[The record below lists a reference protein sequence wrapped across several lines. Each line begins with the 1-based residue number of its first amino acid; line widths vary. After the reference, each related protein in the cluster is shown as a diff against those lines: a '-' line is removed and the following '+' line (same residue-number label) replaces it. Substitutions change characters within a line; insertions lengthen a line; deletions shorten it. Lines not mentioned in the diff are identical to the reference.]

1 MSPTEDA
8 SASRQWLVQGDDVAS
23 GSLFN
28 HIGGDPDVREI
39 QRVAPD
45 IVVLS
50 MSSDQAA
57 RLRARFGSRLV
68 IEPNRDL
75 ILPV

>member
-1 MSPTEDA
+1 MCPTDDV
-8 SASRQWLVQGDDVAS
+8 SASLQWLVQGGDVAS

-28 HIGGDPDVREI
+28 HIAGDPNVRQI

-50 MSSDQAA
+50 MSPDHAA
-57 RLRARFGSRLV
+57 RLRTRFGSRLV

-75 ILPV
+75 IPPA

>member
-1 MSPTEDA
+1 MSPTDDA
-8 SASRQWLVQGDDVAS
+8 SVSLQWSVQGDDVAS

-28 HIGGDPDVREI
+28 HIAGDPNVRQI

-50 MSSDQAA
+50 MSPTMPLAF
-57 RLRARFGSRLV
+57 RPGSATVL
-68 IEPNRDL
+68 
-75 ILPV
+75 

>member
-1 MSPTEDA
+1 MSPTDDV
-8 SASRQWLVQGDDVAS
+8 SVSRQWLVQGDDVAS

-28 HIGGDPDVREI
+28 HIAGDPNVHQI

-50 MSSDQAA
+50 MSPDHAA
-57 RLRARFGSRLV
+57 RLQTRFGNRLV

-75 ILPV
+75 IPPV

>member
-1 MSPTEDA
+1 V
-8 SASRQWLVQGDDVAS
+8 RQ
-23 GSLFN
+23 
-28 HIGGDPDVREI
+28 I

-50 MSSDQAA
+50 MSPDHAA
-57 RLRARFGSRLV
+57 RLQTRFGNRLV

-75 ILPV
+75 IPPV

>member
-1 MSPTEDA
+1 MSPTDDA

-28 HIGGDPDVREI
+28 HIAGDPNVRQV

-45 IVVLS
+45 IVILS
-50 MSSDQAA
+50 MSPDQVA
-57 RLRARFGSRLV
+57 RLQTQFGSRLV

-75 ILPV
+75 IPPV